1 MLKNQFDWL
10 KKLFERL
17 KFKTC
22 FVSVYNF
29 LQIDSLI
36 DRLNE
41 VLIVIISKFKEI
53 AKIKIHLK
61 IGRRLIK

>member
-36 DRLNE
+36 NSLNV
-41 VLIVIISKFKEI
+41 VLIVIISRFKEI
-53 AKIKIHLK
+53 AKSKIHLK
-61 IGRRLIK
+61 FGRRLIK